1 MTDETRDLLQIQLSV
16 LKETMKQEG
25 VILRGLE
32 SNSFRKAIR
41 KESEE

>member
-1 MTDETRDLLQIQLSV
+1 MTDETRDLLHIQLEV
-16 LKETMKQEG
+16 LKTTMKQAG

-32 SNSFRKAIR
+32 NNGFRKAIR